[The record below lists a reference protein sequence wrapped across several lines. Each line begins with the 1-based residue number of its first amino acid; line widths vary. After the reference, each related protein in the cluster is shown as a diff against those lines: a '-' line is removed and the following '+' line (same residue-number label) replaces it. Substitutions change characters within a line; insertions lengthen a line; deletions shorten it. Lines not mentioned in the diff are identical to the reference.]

1 MGLIRAAMG
10 AAGGVMADQWKEYFY
25 CEAMPADLLATRGW
39 KRQSG
44 RSANTKGNDNIIS
57 NGSIVAVADGQ
68 CAMIVEQGKVVDM
81 CAEPG
86 EYTYDTGSA
95 PTLFSGDLSE
105 SIGAVFQSIGKRF
118 TFGGEAPMDQRIYYF
133 NTKELVGNKYGT
145 PSPVPFRVV
154 DQRAG
159 IDIDIGIRCFG
170 EYSIRLKN
178 PLLFYTNVC
187 GNVSE
192 DYKTENIAGQMKT
205 ELLTALQPAFAK
217 ISEMGIRYSALPGH
231 TLELADALNEQLSSK
246 WRDLRGMEIVSFG
259 VSSVKANEEDE
270 QMIKELQRNA
280 AFMDPTRAAA
290 HLVGSQGEAMKAAAA
305 NTGTGPAMAFM
316 GMGMAGQMG
325 GMNAQNLFQMGQQQA
340 AQPAPAPAAQGWT
353 CTCGQGGI
361 TGNFCP
367 NCGSKKPEPKPAGD
381 SWQCACGTT
390 ATGKFCPECG
400 KPKPAAA
407 ADGWTCTC
415 GAVNK
420 GKFCAECGKPKPAG
434 VPQYKCD
441 KCGWEPAD
449 PQHPPKFC
457 PECGDPFDDGDIV

>member
-1 MGLIRAAMG
+1 MGLIKAALG

-25 CEAMPADLLATRGW
+25 CEAIPADVLAVKGQKKVT
-39 KRQSG
+39 G
-44 RSANTKGNDNIIS
+44 RSSNRRGDDNIIT
-57 NGSIVAVADGQ
+57 NGSVIAVADGQ
-68 CAMIVEQGKVVDM
+68 CMLIVEQGKVVDV

-86 EYTYDTGSA
+86 EYTYDMSTEPSI
-95 PTLFSGDLSE
+95 FSGDLGDSVK
-105 SIGAVFQSIGKRF
+105 SVFRNIGKRF
-118 TFGGEAPMDQRIYYF
+118 TFGGEAPKDQRIYYF
-133 NTKELVGNKYGT
+133 NTKELTGNKYGT

-159 IDIDIGIRCFG
+159 IDLDIGIRCFG

-192 DYKTENIAGQMKT
+192 EYKTENIAGQMKT

-231 TLELADALNEQLSSK
+231 TLELADALNEQLSGK

-305 NTGTGPAMAFM
+305 NTG
-316 GMGMAGQMG
+316 
-325 GMNAQNLFQMGQQQA
+325 A
-340 AQPAPAPAAQGWT
+340 APPWPSWAWAWPVRPAA
-353 CTCGQGGI
+353 
-361 TGNFCP
+361 
-367 NCGSKKPEPKPAGD
+367 
-381 SWQCACGTT
+381 
-390 ATGKFCPECG
+390 
-400 KPKPAAA
+400 
-407 ADGWTCTC
+407 
-415 GAVNK
+415 
-420 GKFCAECGKPKPAG
+420 
-434 VPQYKCD
+434 
-441 KCGWEPAD
+441 
-449 PQHPPKFC
+449 
-457 PECGDPFDDGDIV
+457 